1 MALINVNKQILSKA
15 HIQNRCKIPIKLHIF
30 RERKEEGEKV
40 EKNVSRG
47 LFIPLQINHVL
58 LVTYMLHTIQNNVFK
73 ISL

>member
-15 HIQNRCKIPIKLHIF
+15 HIQNRCEVPIKLYIF
-30 RERKEEGEKV
+30 RERKAQGGKV
-40 EKNVSRG
+40 GKGVSRC

-58 LVTYMLHTIQNNVFK
+58 LVAYMLHTIQNNVFK